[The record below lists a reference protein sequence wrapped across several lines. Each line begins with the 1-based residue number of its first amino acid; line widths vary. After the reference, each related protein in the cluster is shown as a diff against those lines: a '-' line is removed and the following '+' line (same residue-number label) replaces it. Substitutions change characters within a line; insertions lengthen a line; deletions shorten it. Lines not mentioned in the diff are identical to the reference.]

1 MEFKP
6 VDGSYVYRAGG
17 KVHKVPLT
25 PKEAMKSSMLSL
37 QEKTRMAQFTL
48 WVASVK
54 KDEPRSWRAGTI
66 SKTTLPLDTMTGAE
80 FFKYW
85 KLDAGTVE
93 FLTHVCALYRD
104 DSYVKRPA
112 LEIVTRMQVRCCIS
126 AVSCTARPSSGAL
139 TYAARSCALHSC
151 TSSRGRASPA

>member
-6 VDGSYVYRAGG
+6 VDGSYVYRSGG

-25 PKEAMKSSMLSL
+25 PKEAMKSSMLSI
-37 QEKTRMAQFTL
+37 QEKARMSQFTL

-54 KDEPRSWRAGTI
+54 KDEPKTWKAGTI
-66 SKTTLPLDTMTGAE
+66 SKTTLPLDSMTGAE

-85 KLDAGTVE
+85 RLEAGTVE

-104 DSYVKRPA
+104 DSYLKRPA
-112 LEIVTRMQVRCCIS
+112 LEIVTKMQVSNRGCGVPSICPHCHCLPACCLLCHE
-126 AVSCTARPSSGAL
+126 SCTQ
-139 TYAARSCALHSC
+139 
-151 TSSRGRASPA
+151 

>member
-37 QEKTRMAQFTL
+37 QEKTRMAQFTM

-54 KDEPRSWRAGTI
+54 KDEPKSWRAGTI
-66 SKTTLPLDTMTGAE
+66 SKTTLPLDSMTGAE

-104 DSYVKRPA
+104 DSYLKRPA
-112 LEIVTRMQVRCCIS
+112 LEIVTRMQVRSCIS
-126 AVSCTARPSSGAL
+126 VPAAPSCVLVSPCSRRPDSSALRSCTWSL
-139 TYAARSCALHSC
+139 
-151 TSSRGRASPA
+151 GRASPG